1 MVLEYLVGP
10 LKAEAHPKYL
20 FFYGFLYASL
30 GLLLSYLIFRDSP
43 SLVMVSLTTMAA
55 IPLIYNIIRVEEKKD
70 LLDISEK
77 NLLKE
82 HSKAISVFMFYFLGA
97 TIAFAFWYCVL
108 PDNLSSVLFRSQIDT
123 VSQINSRITGRAF
136 DSFRAFSSILS
147 NNFQVLVFCIL
158 FSFLYG
164 IGSVYILTW
173 NASVVGFAIGNTIK
187 TKLYELGSHTTLVG
201 TSRVSFLA
209 IYTGLFRYAIHGI
222 PEILAYFVAGLAGGI
237 ISTAAIRHDFG
248 TKKYVNII
256 MDSSILLLISLGI
269 LVFSAWL
276 EVYITPIFF

>member
-1 MVLEYLVGP
+1 MVLEYLIGP

-20 FFYGFLYASL
+20 FFYGFMYATL
-30 GLLLSYLIFRDSP
+30 GVLLSYLIFRDSP

-70 LLDISEK
+70 LQEMSEK

-97 TIAFAFWYCVL
+97 TVGFAFWYVVL
-108 PDNLSSVLFRSQIDT
+108 PDTLSSVLFRSQIDT
-123 VSQINSRITGRAF
+123 VSQINGSVTGKVYDTF
-136 DSFRAFSSILS
+136 KAFSSILS

-173 NASVVGFAIGNTIK
+173 NASVVGFAIGNTIRSGVYTIEK
-187 TKLYELGSHTTLVG
+187 EFNLIAGKDY
-201 TSRVSFLA
+201 A
-209 IYTGLFRYAIHGI
+209 IAISYGLFKYSIHGI

-248 TKKYVNII
+248 TKRYVNII
-256 MDSSILLLISLGI
+256 MDSSVLLLISLGI
-269 LVFSAWL
+269 LVVAAWL
-276 EVYITPIFF
+276 EVYVTPVFF

>member
-20 FFYGFLYASL
+20 FLYGFIYSSL
-30 GLLLSYLIFRDSP
+30 GVLLSYLIFKDSP

-55 IPLIYNIIRVEEKKD
+55 IPLIYNIIKVEEKKD

-82 HSKAISVFMFYFLGA
+82 HSKALSVFMYYFLGA
-97 TIAFAFWYCVL
+97 TLGFAFWYIIL
-108 PDNLSSVLFRSQIDT
+108 PQNLSSVIFKVQIDT
-123 VSQINSRITGRAF
+123 VSQINSNVTGKVY
-136 DSFRAFSSILS
+136 DSFKAFSSILA

-164 IGSVYILTW
+164 IGSIFILTW
-173 NASVVGFAIGNTIK
+173 NASVVGFAIGNTIRSGIYQIEK
-187 TKLYELGSHTTLVG
+187 EFNLIASTEYA
-201 TSRVSFLA
+201 RVIS
-209 IYTGLFRYAIHGI
+209 YGLFKYSIHGI

-237 ISTAAIRHDFG
+237 ISTAAVRHDFG

-256 MDSSILLLISLGI
+256 MDSSVLILISLVI
-269 LVFSAWL
+269 IVLAAWL
-276 EVYITPIFF
+276 EVYVTPVFF